1 MVNALGDVY
10 DWKTGRQIA
19 GLMTEDRKGLR
30 STSEYMKQHTAVT
43 ENRFMGNT
51 TLAVIL
57 TNAKMNK
64 TQLCKIAGMGHDGM
78 ARAIRPVHT
87 SADGD
92 SIYALSVGEIEADPD
107 VTGLLAAEVVSEAIL
122 RAVEKAES
130 AYGLPSF
137 CGARRRGRGRFAG

>member
-1 MVNALGDVY
+1 M
-10 DWKTGRQIA
+10 
-19 GLMTEDRKGLR
+19 
-30 STSEYMKQHTAVT
+30 
-43 ENRFMGNT
+43 
-51 TLAVIL
+51 IL

-92 SIYALSVGEIEADPD
+92 SIYALSVGETEADPD

-122 RAVEKAES
+122 RAVESAES
-130 AYGLPSF
+130 AYGLPCSF
-137 CGARRRGRGRFAG
+137 LLRRQAAGERPVWRLKTAMK